1 MRSEHAFPQHLEGI
15 RSNRPLAGRSTLA
28 VLHRATKAIHA
39 LLADLED
46 AISELEAQIP
56 HSQTVSPVSPQD
68 VDPVIDRVEDL
79 RAACEELLRRPLRGG
94 ERLIVLNW
102 AFLERDGTLVPV
114 GEITDLIG
122 HLMSRP
128 TPDGTLPSSLRW
140 CDATVQTLARAPVAL
155 LRGRGARGKA
165 AEIALMY
172 EELAD
177 RLDDKET
184 RS

>member
-1 MRSEHAFPQHLEGI
+1 MGS
-15 RSNRPLAGRSTLA
+15 RSTLA
-28 VLHRATKAIHA
+28 VLLRTRKTMRAA
-39 LLADLED
+39 LVELDD
-46 AISELEAQIP
+46 AISELEAQNAP
-56 HSQTVSPVSPQD
+56 RLAGSAVRPSD
-68 VDPVIDRVEDL
+68 VDPVIDRVEEL
-79 RAACEELLRRPLRGG
+79 RVACEGLLRRSLRGD

-102 AFLERDGTLVPV
+102 ALLERAGSLVPV
-114 GEITDLIG
+114 SEIVDLAL

-165 AEIALMY
+165 AEFALMY

-177 RLDDKET
+177 RLEGKET
-184 RS
+184 TS

>member
-1 MRSEHAFPQHLEGI
+1 MSL
-15 RSNRPLAGRSTLA
+15 NRPLAGRSTLA
-28 VLHRATKAIHA
+28 VLHRATKAMHV

-46 AISELEAQIP
+46 AISELEGQMP
-56 HSQTVSPVSPQD
+56 PSQTISPVSPQD

-79 RAACEELLRRPLRGG
+79 RTACEELLRRSLRGS
-94 ERLIVLNW
+94 ERVIVLNW
-102 AFLERDGTLVPV
+102 AFLERDGALVPV
-114 GEITDLIG
+114 GEILDLIRT
-122 HLMSRP
+122 LMSRP

-165 AEIALMY
+165 AEISLMY

-177 RLDDKET
+177 RLDDKEA